1 MSNLWLTDA
10 STALNGS
17 VATHDNTMY
26 FAPVSLVP
34 TEEADAENAA
44 GNNVRGGNRECE
56 PRREHHES
64 R

>member
-1 MSNLWLTDA
+1 MSNLWVTDA

-26 FAPVSLVP
+26 FAPVSLVA

-44 GNNVRGGNRECE
+44 GNNLRGGNRECE
-56 PRREHHES
+56 RRREHHES

>member
-1 MSNLWLTDA
+1 MSNLWVTDA
-10 STALNGS
+10 STALNDS

-34 TEEADAENAA
+34 TEEADAENA

-56 PRREHHES
+56 RRREHHES